1 MSKKIIFFLLLIFFT
16 TKINAKEKNDYFK
29 LGKKFFESSE
39 LNKAITYFEK
49 DIVRNPKNTLSYL
62 FLAKVHKIKKN
73 KIEFEKNL
81 NTVLLL
87 EPNNEE
93 ALYHIILKKINEGDF
108 KLAKEKLN
116 IFESK
121 CIKMCS
127 KKDQLKKLIKK
138 I

>member
-1 MSKKIIFFLLLIFFT
+1 MLIFFT
-16 TKINAKEKNDYFK
+16 TKIIAKEKNDYFK
-29 LGKKFFESSE
+29 LGKKYFESSQI
-39 LNKAITYFEK
+39 NKATLYFEK
-49 DIVRNPKNTLSYL
+49 DIVRNPKSTLSYL

-73 KIEFEKNL
+73 NIEFEKNL

-87 EPNNEE
+87 DPNNEE

-108 KLAKEKLN
+108 KLAKEKLD

-121 CIKMCS
+121 CIKICS